1 MSDSPAVEL
10 DVLNAFLENAVA
22 ALPHALHVGK
32 AVVEMDAD
40 IIYRIRER
48 LQESLRVG
56 ENLTDS
62 RLITHYAMITACSL
76 QVAK

>member
-1 MSDSPAVEL
+1 MPCM
-10 DVLNAFLENAVA
+10 
-22 ALPHALHVGK
+22 VGK

-40 IIYRIRER
+40 IIYRIWER

-76 QVAK
+76 QVSS